1 MNVVGIQRS
10 AQNLAA
16 KHKPSHEE
24 SLPTLDEGL
33 FLWGKIW

>member
-1 MNVVGIQRS
+1 MNVEGIQRN

-16 KHKPSHEE
+16 KQNPSHEE

-33 FLWGKIW
+33 FL